1 MRKIIAVDFDGTLFA
16 SDYPEILRPIDTVIR
31 WCHKKKHEGCCLILW
46 TCREG
51 EALEE
56 AVDACRSVGLEFD
69 YINQNAPEIIELHG
83 GSDCRKIYADIYLDD
98 HAICSKEIRRIMGD
112 ADIY

>member
-31 WCHKKKHEGCCLILW
+31 WCRKKKNEGCCLILW

-98 HAICSKEIRRIMGD
+98 HAIDVDSI
-112 ADIY
+112 AYPLPF

>member
-16 SDYPEILRPIDTVIR
+16 SDYPEILCPINSVIR
-31 WCHKKKHEGCCLILW
+31 WCLRMKSEGCCLILW

-69 YINQNAPEIIELHG
+69 YINQNAPEIIEMHG

-98 HAICSKEIRRIMGD
+98 HALTQIQ
-112 ADIY
+112 

>member
-1 MRKIIAVDFDGTLFA
+1 MRKIIAVDFDGTLFE
-16 SDYPEILRPIDTVIR
+16 SNYPDIGRPIRKVIK
-31 WCHKKKHEGCCLILW
+31 WCRQRKREGCCLILW

-98 HAICSKEIRRIMGD
+98 HAIDVDSI
-112 ADIY
+112 AYPLPF

>member
-16 SDYPEILRPIDTVIR
+16 TDYPDILWPIRKVIK
-31 WCHKKKHEGCCLILW
+31 WCRQRKREGCCLILW

-51 EALEE
+51 KALEE

-98 HAICSKEIRRIMGD
+98 HAID
-112 ADIY
+112 ANSIAYPLPF